1 MALRGPWPGPAAQAN
16 LVAHHSS
23 ARGRPRARGETLAA
37 SCAARGEGRRE
48 RAPKTRSPTRRA
60 RPAAI
65 AEVRTTELSGECGP
79 RPSPDLLPDERARAA
94 GLGLRLGPSL
104 GLTLALAAGPAL
116 RPA

>member
-1 MALRGPWPGPAAQAN
+1 MARPRRPGQLSGSPFERARAPRSPGGNFGRKLRGEG
-16 LVAHHSS
+16 
-23 ARGRPRARGETLAA
+23 
-37 SCAARGEGRRE
+37 GEGRRE
-48 RAPKTRSPTRRA
+48 RAPETRSPARRA

-65 AEVRTTELSGECGP
+65 AEVRTIELSGECGP
-79 RPSPDLLPDERARAA
+79 RPSSDLLPDERARAA